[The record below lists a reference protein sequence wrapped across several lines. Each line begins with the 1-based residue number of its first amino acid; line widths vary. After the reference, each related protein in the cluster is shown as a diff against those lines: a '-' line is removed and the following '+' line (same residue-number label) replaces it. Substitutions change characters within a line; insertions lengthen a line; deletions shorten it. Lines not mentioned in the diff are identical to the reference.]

1 MDLLEIIKEVQ
12 EERGNFKPQVALY
25 IPILTKVNNKDIRI
39 ELNNLVKQNK
49 LIWGKTPHTTWFA
62 TCLAER
68 DREIIEESSGWTI
81 EYEPKTMKK

>member
-25 IPILTKVNNKDIRI
+25 IPILTKAKNRDIELRM

-49 LIWGKTPHTTWFA
+49 LIWGKTPYTTWFA
-62 TCLAER
+62 TYLSES

-81 EYEPKTMKK
+81 EYEPKNK